1 MHTHAAGLVG
11 AEVYIT
17 GTGSETLAGNVITL
31 GPEVYVSDVTISESL
46 VGVLTTVVR
55 GCEAG
60 RAGARVYASSC
71 AYVCDPNASHNRLAA
86 TSHPRAT

>member
-1 MHTHAAGLVG
+1 MHTHTAGLVG
-11 AEVYIT
+11 AEVHIT
-17 GTGSETLAGNVITL
+17 GTGSETLVGDLMTL

-60 RAGARVYASSC
+60 RARAF
-71 AYVCDPNASHNRLAA
+71 VC
-86 TSHPRAT
+86 